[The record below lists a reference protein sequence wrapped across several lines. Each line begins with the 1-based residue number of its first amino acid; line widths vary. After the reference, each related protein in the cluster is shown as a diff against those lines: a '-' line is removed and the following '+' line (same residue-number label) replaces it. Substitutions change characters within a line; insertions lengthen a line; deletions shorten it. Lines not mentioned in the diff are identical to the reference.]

1 MRADK
6 RRRLLLILAA
16 CGLGVL
22 LLDALVVRPL
32 LAVWDN
38 QAARIAQRTQDI
50 ARGSALL
57 EREED
62 IAARWQEMREASLPT
77 DTARAEALVL
87 DAVAKWASESGLS
100 VSSIRPRWVAM
111 KNVGDRFEVRLSAE
125 GDIAALTRF
134 LFELETAK
142 LPLNL
147 DETQIRTRDDNGR
160 SLGVDLVFSA
170 LRIEGAKT

>member
-22 LLDALVVRPL
+22 LLDAVVVRPL
-32 LAVWDN
+32 LAIWDK
-38 QAARIAQRTQDI
+38 QAARIVQRTQDI
-50 ARGSALL
+50 ERGTALL

-62 IAARWQEMREASLPT
+62 IAARWKEMRESSLPA

-87 DAVAKWASESGLS
+87 DAMTKWASASGLS
-100 VSSIRPRWVAM
+100 ISSVRPRWVEM
-111 KNVGDRFEVRLSAE
+111 KDVGDRFEIRLSAE

-142 LPLNL
+142 LPLYL
-147 DETQIRTRDDNGR
+147 DETQIRARDENGR

-170 LRIEGAKT
+170 LRIEGANT